1 MAGINFSGLASGLDT
16 AALIQASSDQMRASR
31 VTPNQK
37 RVTELEETN
46 TALDELSNKLDLLKT
61 SLRQFTTLNGGG
73 VSKVASSSKESVLT
87 ASASNSAVNGA
98 YTVTVNTLAKNHTF
112 CFDRTFAA
120 LNEVV
125 EPALTGAEPVDQR
138 TMSFTIGTGAEQE
151 NVDVVVTDGNFT
163 ASDFVTA
170 FNNASSKAE
179 ASIINVG
186 TESSPIYKVVLTSSY
201 EGTEKGGISRTA
213 IGSGIL
219 TMLTYG
225 EDPAA
230 DATIIVTGI
239 GVVTRSSNT
248 ISDVIPG
255 LTMTLSSTGT
265 STVRISEDAD
275 TTVTKVQDFIDA
287 YNDVVKYIGE
297 NNQITRDESK
307 SEAVNTFAP
316 LASSRVDDNALV
328 SLRSA
333 LSGAASSG
341 GSAVR
346 IFADLGI
353 TTQRDGTLSFD
364 STKLK
369 TSINK
374 EPTSVSEILQS
385 FADTA
390 ATTGGTIDVYTRYNG
405 LLDLT
410 LNNNK
415 DAVSDLNARIQ
426 EAEKQIARQ
435 EESLKARYARL
446 EGLMSKL
453 QQQQS
458 SLTSALSGLG
468 R

>member
-31 VTPNQK
+31 VKPSEK
-37 RVTELEETN
+37 RATELGETN
-46 TALDELSNKLDLLKT
+46 TAIDELSNKLDLLKT
-61 SLRQFTTLNGGG
+61 SLREFTTLNGGG
-73 VSKVASSSKESVLT
+73 VSKVAASSKESVLT

-112 CFDRTFAA
+112 CMDRTFAA
-120 LNEVV
+120 LNEAIEPTLTGT
-125 EPALTGAEPVDQR
+125 EPASQR
-138 TMSFTIGTGAEQE
+138 TLSFTIGTGAEQE
-151 NVDVVVTDGNFT
+151 TVDVVVTDGNYS
-163 ASDFVTA
+163 ASDFVAA

-179 ASIINVG
+179 ASIVNVG
-186 TESSPIYKVVLTSSY
+186 TESSPIYKIVLTSSY
-201 EGTEKGGISRTA
+201 EGTEKGTITRTN
-213 IGSGIL
+213 IGSSVL
-219 TMLTYG
+219 TLLTYG

-230 DATIIVTGI
+230 DAIIIVTGI
-239 GVVTRSSNT
+239 GVVTRSSNS

-255 LTMTLSSTGT
+255 LSMTLGSTGT

-275 TTVTKVQDFIDA
+275 ATVTKVQGFIDA
-287 YNDVVKYIGE
+287 YNDIVKFVNE
-297 NNQITRDESK
+297 NNQITRDETQT
-307 SEAVNTFAP
+307 EVVNTFAP
-316 LASSRVDDNALV
+316 LASSRVDDNALT

-333 LSGAASSG
+333 LSAAVASG
-341 GSAVR
+341 GSSVR
-346 IFADLGI
+346 IFADLGV
-353 TTQRDGTLSFD
+353 TTERDGTLAFD
-364 STKLK
+364 SAKLK
-369 TSINK
+369 SAINK
-374 EPTSVSEILQS
+374 EPTSVSDVLRS

-405 LLDLT
+405 LLDAT
-410 LNNNK
+410 VNNNK
-415 DAVSDLNARIQ
+415 DAISDLNARIQ

>member
-31 VTPNQK
+31 VKPSEK
-37 RVTELEETN
+37 RATELGETN
-46 TALDELSNKLDLLKT
+46 TAIDELSNKLDLLKT
-61 SLRQFTTLNGGG
+61 SLREFTTLNGGG
-73 VSKVASSSKESVLT
+73 VSKVAASSKESVLT

-112 CFDRTFAA
+112 CMDRTFAA
-120 LNEVV
+120 LNEAIEPTLTGT
-125 EPALTGAEPVDQR
+125 EPASQR
-138 TMSFTIGTGAEQE
+138 TLSFTIGTGAEQE
-151 NVDVVVTDGNFT
+151 TVDVVVTDGNYS
-163 ASDFVTA
+163 ASDFVAA

-179 ASIINVG
+179 ASIVNVG
-186 TESSPIYKVVLTSSY
+186 TESSPIYKIVLTSSY
-201 EGTEKGGISRTA
+201 EGTEKGTITRTN
-213 IGSGIL
+213 IGSSVL
-219 TMLTYG
+219 TLLTYG

-230 DATIIVTGI
+230 DAIIIVTGI
-239 GVVTRSSNT
+239 GVVTRSSNS

-255 LTMTLSSTGT
+255 LSMTLGSTGT

-275 TTVTKVQDFIDA
+275 ATVTKVQGFIDA
-287 YNDVVKYIGE
+287 YNDIVKFVNE
-297 NNQITRDESK
+297 NNQITRDETK
-307 SEAVNTFAP
+307 TEVVNTFAP
-316 LASSRVDDNALV
+316 LASSRVDDNALT

-333 LSGAASSG
+333 LSAAVASG
-341 GSAVR
+341 GSSVR
-346 IFADLGI
+346 IFADLGV
-353 TTQRDGTLSFD
+353 TTERDGTLAFD
-364 STKLK
+364 SAKLK
-369 TSINK
+369 SAINK
-374 EPTSVSEILQS
+374 EPTSVSDVLRS

-405 LLDLT
+405 LLDAT
-410 LNNNK
+410 VNNNK
-415 DAVSDLNARIQ
+415 DAISDLNARIQ